1 MAHEIVIP
9 RLGWSM
15 EEGTFV
21 GWLKQDGDL
30 VRRGD
35 AVFELEGEKASQ
47 DIEAVDEGI
56 LHIPPTGPKPG
67 SLLKVGAVVGYLVAA
82 GEPTP
87 GVTVSPQTDSLA
99 TVDSLLPPAA
109 APSVRRLA
117 REAGVALSQLA
128 GTGPGGRVMPA
139 DVHRASSLTSPG
151 ATGEGLRSP
160 VFFEDTGG
168 SKPPV
173 APGTQA
179 AFASPRA
186 RRVASELG
194 IDWTRLSGT
203 GARGRIRESDV
214 RDAARG
220 TDARCATASES
231 AEKPCEQPANTTSA
245 LLVPRRPSSG
255 TASLGQR
262 LPLTSRRRV
271 IAQRMVAS
279 RQQTVPVT
287 LTTKAD
293 ATNLVNLREQFKSV
307 GGSTPIPSYQD
318 IITKLVAEVLQR
330 HPLLAGRWDE
340 DAIVLPAADELHLG
354 LAVDTEEGLLV
365 PVIRN
370 VGELSLTKLA
380 GESRR
385 LAEQARAGKL
395 VAAEMQGG
403 VFTITNL
410 GAFGIDA
417 FTPIINLPEA
427 AILGLGAIRREPVV
441 LDDGQIAARQQLT
454 LSLTFDHRIVD
465 GAPAARFLQ
474 DVVNAIAN
482 PSACLL
488 NCNQS

>member
-21 GWLKQDGDL
+21 GWLKKDGDL
-30 VRRGD
+30 VRRGE

-47 DIEAVDEGI
+47 DVEAVDEGI
-56 LHIPPTGPKPG
+56 LRIPPTGPQPG

-87 GVTVSPQTDSLA
+87 GVAASPQTDSPMLA
-99 TVDSLLPPAA
+99 DSPLPPAA

-117 REAGVALSQLA
+117 REAGIALSQLA

-139 DVHRASSLTSPG
+139 DVHRASLSPALG

-160 VFFEDTGG
+160 VFLKDTGG
-168 SKPPV
+168 LKQPPV
-173 APGTQA
+173 APGAQS

-186 RRVASELG
+186 RRVASELA

-203 GARGRIRESDV
+203 GARGRVRESDV
-214 RDAARG
+214 RVAAARG
-220 TDARCATASES
+220 ARAQSATASQS
-231 AEKPCEQPANTTSA
+231 SEKPCEQQDNTTSA

-255 TASLGQR
+255 TVSLGQR

-307 GGSTPIPSYQD
+307 GGSKSTPSYQD
-318 IITKLVAEVLQR
+318 IITKLVVEILKR

-340 DAIVLPAADELHLG
+340 DAIVLPADDELHLG
-354 LAVDTEEGLLV
+354 MAIDTEDGLLV

-370 VGELSLTKLA
+370 VGGLSLTELA
-380 GESRR
+380 GQSRR
-385 LAEQARAGKL
+385 LTDQARAGRL
-395 VAAEMQGG
+395 VAADMQGG
-403 VFTITNL
+403 IFTITNL

-417 FTPIINLPEA
+417 FTPIINFPEV

-454 LSLTFDHRIVD
+454 LSLTFDHRIID

-474 DVVNAIAN
+474 DVVNSIAN
-482 PSACLL
+482 PSAWLL
-488 NCNQS
+488 S

>member
-21 GWLKQDGDL
+21 GWLKKDGDL

-56 LHIPPTGPKPG
+56 LRIPPTGPKPG

-82 GEPTP
+82 GEPIP
-87 GVTVSPQTDSLA
+87 GAAALLRIDSHPP
-99 TVDSLLPPAA
+99 VDSPLPPAA

-139 DVHRASSLTSPG
+139 DVHRASPAPSPG

-160 VFFEDTGG
+160 VFFKDTGG
-168 SKPPV
+168 PRQPPV
-173 APGTQA
+173 APGAQT

-186 RRVASELG
+186 RRVAFEVG

-203 GARGRIRESDV
+203 GAGGRVRESDV
-214 RDAARG
+214 RAAAARG
-220 TDARCATASES
+220 
-231 AEKPCEQPANTTSA
+231 
-245 LLVPRRPSSG
+245 PSSARSNG
-255 TASLGQR
+255 DGQR

-293 ATNLVNLREQFKSV
+293 ATNLVNLREQFKAV

-318 IITKLVAEVLQR
+318 IITKLGAEVLKR

-340 DAIVLPAADELHLG
+340 DAVVLPAADELHLG
-354 LAVDTEEGLLV
+354 MAVDTEEGLLV

-370 VGELSLTKLA
+370 VGRLPLNELA
-380 GESRR
+380 GQSRR
-385 LAEQARAGKL
+385 LADQARAGKL
-395 VAAEMQGG
+395 VAADMQGG

-417 FTPIINLPEA
+417 FTPIINLPEV
-427 AILGLGAIRREPVV
+427 AILGLGTIRREPIV
-441 LDDGQIAARQQLT
+441 LDDGQIVARQQLT

-474 DVVNAIAN
+474 DVVHAIAN
-482 PSACLL
+482 PSAWLL
-488 NCNQS
+488 S

>member
-1 MAHEIVIP
+1 
-9 RLGWSM
+9 
-15 EEGTFV
+15 
-21 GWLKQDGDL
+21 
-30 VRRGD
+30 
-35 AVFELEGEKASQ
+35 
-47 DIEAVDEGI
+47 
-56 LHIPPTGPKPG
+56 
-67 SLLKVGAVVGYLVAA
+67 
-82 GEPTP
+82 
-87 GVTVSPQTDSLA
+87 
-99 TVDSLLPPAA
+99 
-109 APSVRRLA
+109 
-117 REAGVALSQLA
+117 
-128 GTGPGGRVMPA
+128 
-139 DVHRASSLTSPG
+139 
-151 ATGEGLRSP
+151 
-160 VFFEDTGG
+160 
-168 SKPPV
+168 
-173 APGTQA
+173 
-179 AFASPRA
+179 
-186 RRVASELG
+186 
-194 IDWTRLSGT
+194 
-203 GARGRIRESDV
+203 
-214 RDAARG
+214 
-220 TDARCATASES
+220 
-231 AEKPCEQPANTTSA
+231 
-245 LLVPRRPSSG
+245 
-255 TASLGQR
+255 
-262 LPLTSRRRV
+262 
-271 IAQRMVAS
+271 MVAS

-293 ATNLVNLREQFKSV
+293 ATNLVNLREQFKAV

-318 IITKLVAEVLQR
+318 IITKLVAEVLKR

-441 LDDGQIAARQQLT
+441 LDDGQIVARQQLT

-482 PSACLL
+482 PSAWLL
-488 NCNQS
+488 S

>member
-21 GWLKQDGDL
+21 GWLKKDGDF
-30 VRRGD
+30 VRRGE

-56 LHIPPTGPKPG
+56 LRIPPTGPKPG
-67 SLLKVGAVVGYLVAA
+67 SLLKVGAVVGYLVAM
-82 GEPTP
+82 GESIPSETE
-87 GVTVSPQTDSLA
+87 SSQTDSPA
-99 TVDSLLPPAA
+99 PVDSPLPPAA

-139 DVHRASSLTSPG
+139 DVHRASPSPSSG

-160 VFFEDTGG
+160 VFFENTGG
-168 SKPPV
+168 SKLPPV
-173 APGTQA
+173 APGQRTS
-179 AFASPRA
+179 FASPRA

-203 GARGRIRESDV
+203 GARGRVRESDV
-214 RDAARG
+214 RAAAAG
-220 TDARCATASES
+220 G
-231 AEKPCEQPANTTSA
+231 
-245 LLVPRRPSSG
+245 PSSSG
-255 TASLGQR
+255 LNGAGQR

-330 HPLLAGRWDE
+330 HPLLAGCWDE
-340 DAIVLPAADELHLG
+340 DAIVLPAANELHLG
-354 LAVDTEEGLLV
+354 MAVDTEDGLLV
-365 PVIRN
+365 PVVRN
-370 VGELSLTKLA
+370 VGGLSLTELA
-380 GESRR
+380 GQSRR

-395 VAAEMQGG
+395 VAADMQGG

-417 FTPIINLPEA
+417 FTPIINFPEA

-482 PSACLL
+482 PSAWLL
-488 NCNQS
+488 S